1 MIFDSYVN
9 KIPVFSLIITVRRQ
23 KIALVNESKSEG
35 YFIMQNNKPN
45 QQNNK
50 NQSQN
55 KNPNGSQNQQSNN
68 QSNNNQQN
76 KK

>member
-1 MIFDSYVN
+1 MIFDTRVN

-35 YFIMQNNKPN
+35 YFIMQNNKSN

-50 NQSQN
+50 NQNQN
-55 KNPNGSQNQQSNN
+55 KNQNKNQNGSQNQQSNN
-68 QSNNNQQN
+68 QQN